1 MYLFKSQENPPKN
14 LKSNGERMEEK
25 QLLCCWLVHRT
36 VNSNCLMHMT
46 VNSNMSGAQDS
57 E

>member
-1 MYLFKSQENPPKN
+1 
-14 LKSNGERMEEK
+14 MEEK

>member
-25 QLLCCWLVHRT
+25 ALSVLLA
-36 VNSNCLMHMT
+36 
-46 VNSNMSGAQDS
+46 GAQGS